1 MIDINSFS
9 TDELIALKA
18 KLDGLTDVSGRT
30 GVRPRQLHDLRLL
43 PTKDDARPTFFMSAE
58 PPRNAGD
65 LTRGTPFPALFWHPE
80 TAQEV
85 TAHDAKAA
93 EGYKAQGYL
102 TYPPFAVEVDP
113 MDLLAAQIDAL
124 SDADR
129 TALIESQKMD
139 RIAAMRAKL
148 AVLSEEKLAILLA
161 QSEGAAVK
169 RGPGRPRKES
179 VA

>member
-65 LTRGTPFPALFWHPE
+65 LTRANP
-80 TAQEV
+80 
-85 TAHDAKAA
+85 DAKALVWHA
-93 EGYKAQGYL
+93 ETGQEMTVDAKKLSTYTAQGYL